1 MTSKWIRVG
10 GAAVIALLVIASLSS
25 AFAQPRTVLGW
36 QLEHALGYFIA
47 TLIICLAWPRPLKVA
62 GAMIVLHMILEGLQA
77 LNPDRHPNLF
87 AVVYGTAGVLA
98 AAILAE
104 FLIRVRHRKA

>member
-1 MTSKWIRVG
+1 MTSRWSRVC

-25 AFAQPRTVLGW
+25 TFAQPRTVLGW

-62 GAMIVLHMILEGLQA
+62 GAMVVLHVVLEGLQA
-77 LNPDRHPNLF
+77 FTPDRQPNVF
-87 AVVYGTAGVLA
+87 AVVYGTAGVLTA
-98 AAILAE
+98 ALLAE

>member
-1 MTSKWIRVG
+1 MDARRWRGRHSFPRGRVAEQYLC
-10 GAAVIALLVIASLSS
+10 AA
-25 AFAQPRTVLGW
+25 PHVLGW

-47 TLIICLAWPRPLKVA
+47 TLIVCLAWPRPLKVA
-62 GAMIVLHMILEGLQA
+62 GAMIGLHVVLEGLQA

-98 AAILAE
+98 AALLAE

>member
-1 MTSKWIRVG
+1 MTSRWSRVCGDAGMAFFVLETLIRYFSPFRT
-10 GAAVIALLVIASLSS
+10 ALSWRLK
-25 AFAQPRTVLGW
+25 
-36 QLEHALGYFIA
+36 HALGYFIA

-62 GAMIVLHMILEGLQA
+62 GAMVVLHVVLEGLQA
-77 LNPDRHPNLF
+77 FTPDRQPNLF

-98 AAILAE
+98 AALLAE

>member
-47 TLIICLAWPRPLKVA
+47 TLIVCLAWPRPLKVA
-62 GAMIVLHMILEGLQA
+62 GAMIVLHVVLEGLQA
-77 LNPDRHPNLF
+77 LTPGSAPQFVCCGLRNGRGARRGPP
-87 AVVYGTAGVLA
+87 G
-98 AAILAE
+98 
-104 FLIRVRHRKA
+104 

>member
-62 GAMIVLHMILEGLQA
+62 GTMIVLHMILEGLQA

>member
-1 MTSKWIRVG
+1 MTSKWMRLG

>member
-36 QLEHALGYFIA
+36 QLEHVLGYFIA
-47 TLIICLAWPRPLKVA
+47 TLIVCLAWPRPLKVA
-62 GAMIVLHMILEGLQA
+62 GAMIVLHVVLEGLQA
-77 LNPDRHPNLF
+77 FTPDRQPNVF
-87 AVVYGTAGVLA
+87 AVLYGTAGVLTA
-98 AAILAE
+98 ALLAE
-104 FLIRVRHRKA
+104 FLIRVRHRQA